1 MQNLLACRNI
11 YGNLYKTIFGIS
23 EFKNFSKNKKAG
35 NEMYGKTERNW

>member
-23 EFKNFSKNKKAG
+23 VVENFSKNKKAG
-35 NEMYGKTERNW
+35 KKMYGKSERNW